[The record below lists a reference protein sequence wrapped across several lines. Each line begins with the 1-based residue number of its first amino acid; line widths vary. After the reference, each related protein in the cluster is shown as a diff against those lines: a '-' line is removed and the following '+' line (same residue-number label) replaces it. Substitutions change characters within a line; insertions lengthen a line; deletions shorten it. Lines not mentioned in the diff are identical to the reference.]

1 MEELKSVLEMGSF
14 VVAILTAMIAIK
26 LKDSYRTIIKRTFFE
41 ALIIIGMI
49 IFFEFYKNQEESIFD
64 FKVFN
69 NYCMLFLVIY
79 LILICSDFILYQ
91 VDNYFKGSTLSRF
104 IFVAS
109 LILLSF
115 GIVLVVDNSDSNIKF
130 LDDTPARFVDSD
142 GKEFEIIIP
151 KNTVIVWDKGSII
164 NKEKEIKTP
173 SETIVFHGEQNKI
186 IFKESKEL
194 SLKANTIIYLN
205 SSGNL
210 NESDSG
216 IEDNKYNLDF
226 LNKDYKEVQFVLDTT
241 FRLKKDEN
249 IILVQDTQ
257 VEIYKKLDKTF
268 LISFLFLFG
277 ISLIF
282 NFIFFHIVPKEIKDT
297 NETNKSNTPENT

>member
-194 SLKANTIIYLN
+194 SL
-205 SSGNL
+205 
-210 NESDSG
+210 
-216 IEDNKYNLDF
+216 
-226 LNKDYKEVQFVLDTT
+226 
-241 FRLKKDEN
+241 
-249 IILVQDTQ
+249 
-257 VEIYKKLDKTF
+257 
-268 LISFLFLFG
+268 
-277 ISLIF
+277 
-282 NFIFFHIVPKEIKDT
+282 
-297 NETNKSNTPENT
+297 

>member
-26 LKDSYRTIIKRTFFE
+26 LKDSYRTIIKRTYFE